1 MQVVQMYISWRDCPV
16 PMPQLQLVAV
26 KPVNVMSHQTVT
38 VAVNVSTDQLRI
50 WHDDDGFVLSPG
62 NNDELDRPH

>member
-1 MQVVQMYISWRDCPV
+1 M